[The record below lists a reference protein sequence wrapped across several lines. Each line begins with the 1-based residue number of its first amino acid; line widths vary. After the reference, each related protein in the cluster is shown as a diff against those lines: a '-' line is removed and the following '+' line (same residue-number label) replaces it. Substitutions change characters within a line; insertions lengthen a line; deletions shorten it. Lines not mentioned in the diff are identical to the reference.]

1 MTAKNT
7 DFQEK
12 KTLNVNGRLLD
23 LSVPKVMGILNLTP
37 DSFFDGGRHDTT
49 DAATRRTEQ
58 MLKEGADLIDIG
70 AYSSRPNA
78 ADISREEEI
87 RRLLPTLRQ
96 IRKEFPET
104 ILSIDTFRAEVAR
117 VAVAEGVHIINDIS
131 AGQLDPEM
139 FSTAAA
145 LKVPYILMHM
155 RGTPQTMQQH
165 TEYENVLNE
174 VLDYFIIRVQELIAL
189 GVVDIVLDPG
199 FGFSKTTAQNFELLN
214 KLEVFRMLGFPILT
228 GVSRKGM
235 IWKTLD
241 ITPEEALNG
250 TTVINTIAL
259 MKGSKILRVHDVKAA
274 SEAVRLVTC
283 LNPNKL

>member
-1 MTAKNT
+1 
-7 DFQEK
+7 
-12 KTLNVNGRLLD
+12 
-23 LSVPKVMGILNLTP
+23 
-37 DSFFDGGRHDTT
+37 
-49 DAATRRTEQ
+49 

-78 ADISREEEI
+78 VDISPEEEI
-87 RRLLPTLRQ
+87 ARLLPALRQ
-96 IRKEFPET
+96 IRKEFPDT
-104 ILSIDTFRAEVAR
+104 ILSIDTFRSEVAR

-139 FSTAAA
+139 FSTAAS
-145 LKVPYILMHM
+145 LRVPYILMHM

-165 TEYENVLNE
+165 TAYENVLNE
-174 VLDYFIIRVQELIAL
+174 VLDYFIIRIQELIAL
-189 GVVDIVLDPG
+189 GVADIIIDPG

-259 MKGSKILRVHDVKAA
+259 MKGAKILRVHDVKAA
-274 SEAVRLVTC
+274 SEAVRLVTS
-283 LNPNKL
+283 LNPDKL